1 MNKKAPFAPCESIV
15 QAQTEIICAL
25 LRLLPWGASVP
36 INRMHIFL
44 NTDSYLADGF
54 LIESVQSVN
63 DGHDVQMTFVPIDY
77 ERLDSS
83 GLQIQQINEK
93 KHRNYVFETKSQTC
107 ILRPSAEDESLLQLL
122 DIIYNEAERAVKI
135 LK

>member
-1 MNKKAPFAPCESIV
+1 
-15 QAQTEIICAL
+15 
-25 LRLLPWGASVP
+25 
-36 INRMHIFL
+36 
-44 NTDSYLADGF
+44 
-54 LIESVQSVN
+54 
-63 DGHDVQMTFVPIDY
+63 MTFVPIDY